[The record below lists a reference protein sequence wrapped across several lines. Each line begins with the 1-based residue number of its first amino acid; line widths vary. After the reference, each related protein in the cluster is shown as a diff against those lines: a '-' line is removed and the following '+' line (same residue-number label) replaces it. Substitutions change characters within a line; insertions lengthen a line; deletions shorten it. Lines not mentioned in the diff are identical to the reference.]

1 MDFDIRICQ
10 KIVRKGS
17 DILTLAAIIGHILP
31 LWQFFQK
38 YYNTTVYFIPEI
50 Y

>member
-10 KIVRKGS
+10 NIITIVRKGS
-17 DILTLAAIIGHILP
+17 DILTLAAIIGHIQP

-38 YYNTTVYFIPEI
+38 YTEI
-50 Y
+50 L